1 MKLLKK
7 LLILSPTLLIS
18 LFIFPINN
26 TAFAAWNWDNI
37 DVDYYIIPKIE
48 DESLEKIQEKTKEIW
63 MSWWHVMDTYRDVAK
78 TLTTAEC
85 LSSWI
90 MTRDC
95 VMNYLVFV
103 IKFLSQLWLI
113 IWTGFIIFAG
123 YKYMINV
130 FGWNTINKWMV
141 TNAIIWIIII
151 IFSYAI
157 MKTLTSI
164 VWLS

>member
-7 LLILSPTLLIS
+7 LLLLSPILLIS
-18 LFIFPINN
+18 LLIFPVNN
-26 TAFAAWNWDNI
+26 TIFAAWNWNDI

-48 DESLEKIQEKTKEIW
+48 DESLEKIQEKTKQIW
-63 MSWWHVMDTYRDVAK
+63 MTWWHVMETIRNVSKD
-78 TLTTAEC
+78 LTTAEC

-90 MTRDC
+90 MNRDC
-95 VMNYLVFV
+95 IMNYLVFV

-113 IWTGFIIFAG
+113 IWTWFIMYAG

-130 FGWNTINKWMV
+130 FGWNTIDKWMV
-141 TNAIIWIIII
+141 TNAIIWVIII